1 AEGGEDG
8 NAEQWGYRPW
18 QRNGVTFTGN
28 TDQGYIGQ
36 KFREGGEGETDM
48 VIQWSDNPGVDKADR
63 LRFILTSAYDQG
75 TYEKFCP
82 VFNQNDRIYNY

>member
-1 AEGGEDG
+1 
-8 NAEQWGYRPW
+8 
-18 QRNGVTFTGN
+18 
-28 TDQGYIGQ
+28 GYIGQ